1 MEENSQNVTVE
12 NPVVNPQPEKS
23 VYEVSRTTQQ
33 HMTSI
38 GKWSKFQA
46 ITMFVV
52 MGLLVLLGVAIA
64 VAPFVLMPST
74 GHGMVIFTSVLYILF
89 GLLFFIPATFLFES
103 AKSMIGA
110 GENGSSEEFA
120 TAMDYGKRYWKFYGI
135 FLIVWFSLCILIL
148 AVTIIGVVM

>member
-1 MEENSQNVTVE
+1 
-12 NPVVNPQPEKS
+12 
-23 VYEVSRTTQQ
+23 QQ

-52 MGLLVLLGVAIA
+52 MGLLVLLGVAIV
-64 VAPFVLMPST
+64 VAPSVLMPST

-89 GLLFFIPATFLFES
+89 GLLFFIPATFLLVN

-120 TAMDYGKRYWKFYGI
+120 TAMDYSKRYWKFNGI

>member
-1 MEENSQNVTVE
+1 MEENSQNLTVE
-12 NPVVNPQPEKS
+12 NPVVNPQPEKT

-33 HMTSI
+33 YMTSI

-52 MGLLVLLGVAIA
+52 MGLLVLLGVALV
-64 VAPFVLMPST
+64 VAPSVLMPST

-89 GLLFFIPATFLFES
+89 GLLFFIPATFLLVN

-120 TAMDYGKRYWKFYGI
+120 TAMDYSKRYWKFNGI

>member
-1 MEENSQNVTVE
+1 MEENSKNVTVE
-12 NPVVNPQPEKS
+12 NPVVNQQPEKT

-33 HMTSI
+33 HMTLI

-52 MGLLVLLGVAIA
+52 MGLLVLLGVVIV
-64 VAPFVLMPST
+64 VAPSVLMPNT
-74 GHGMVIFTSVLYILF
+74 DHGTVIFTSILYIFF

-110 GENGSSEEFA
+110 GKDGSSEEFA
-120 TAMDYGKRYWKFYGI
+120 SAMDYGKRYWKFYGI
-135 FLIVWFSLCILIL
+135 FLIVWFSLCTLIL
-148 AVTIIGVVM
+148 AVSLIGLVM